1 MQPKNLAIQVQV
13 DAFSRDLAIDLRRI
27 FERDVDVESAQLPQP
42 ANPILTYLP
51 LAENVLQ
58 EKEDEIQFNPG

>member
-1 MQPKNLAIQVQV
+1 MQPKNLVTQVQL
-13 DAFSRDLAIDLRRI
+13 DAFCRDLAIDLQRI

-51 LAENVLQ
+51 MAENVLQ
-58 EKEDEIQFNPG
+58 EKEDENQFNPG